1 MTPKQRFLESPL
13 RKIHEAWAMTR
24 DAELT
29 CDAALAQFV
38 TEQLPAAD
46 MNEAAASQYRA
57 EGAKRVLQILLD
69 LHKPVEESKR
79 EPIAR
84 KNLQPPK

>member
-1 MTPKQRFLESPL
+1 MTPKQRFLESTL
-13 RKIHEAWAMTR
+13 RKTLETWAMTR
-24 DAELT
+24 DAEIT
-29 CDAALAQFV
+29 CDTALAQFV
-38 TEQLPAAD
+38 TEQLPAVD
-46 MNEAAASQYRA
+46 MNEAAANQYRT

-84 KNLQPPK
+84 RNLQPPK